1 MQGDPFFF
9 WDGMSGFLL
18 RPDKHYQK
26 KIACPHA
33 ANLTHGCMLELVA
46 VAKKRW
52 RRFRALTA
60 CAQGH
65 AARGGLNEKEAP

>member
-46 VAKKRW
+46 VAKKKMASFLGFDRMCAGSCGQRW
-52 RRFRALTA
+52 I
-60 CAQGH
+60 
-65 AARGGLNEKEAP
+65 K